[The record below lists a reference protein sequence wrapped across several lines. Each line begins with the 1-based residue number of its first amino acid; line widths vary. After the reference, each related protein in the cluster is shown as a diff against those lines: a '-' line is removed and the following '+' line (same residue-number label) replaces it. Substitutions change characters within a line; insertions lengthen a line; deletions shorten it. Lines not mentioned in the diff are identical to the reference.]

1 MEEIVT
7 QRVNWFREKEGLS
20 IRAFAMK
27 IGMLQE
33 TLNKQLKEDGRGVSI
48 STIVLILAAYPDLSA
63 EWLLRGEGEMK
74 KGDEL
79 KVAQFIPVQNNELV
93 DALKDHIA
101 TLKADN
107 ERMRMEIEEYR
118 REKSAASIEYISVAA
133 DGK

>member
-7 QRVNWFREKEGLS
+7 QRVNEFREKEGLS
-20 IRAFAMK
+20 IRAFALK

-74 KGDEL
+74 RGDDW
-79 KVAQFIPVQNNELV
+79 KVTQFIPIQNNELV
-93 DALKDHIA
+93 DAFKDHIA
-101 TLKADN
+101 TLKGEN
-107 ERMRMEIEEYR
+107 ERLRKEMEAIR
-118 REKSAASIEYISVAA
+118 REKSAAPIEYSSVAA